1 MATSPGSS
9 CAPECALQSLPSG
22 GLLPYLCSHL
32 QVRQGRAI
40 PQVPHR
46 CPTGAPQM
54 PHRHTPACRHVRG
67 WFLPGGWTGAEHRE
81 WQLDTLKSYINVNKP
96 TISAPAVTISM
107 LSGLRSLVQLTNL
120 TSLYICL
127 LSPSSW
133 MLKGRYTL
141 VETRHR
147 PWRLRSKD
155 LLKQVKTKA
164 EFKGY
169 DPAVVCFKSR
179 HIISPYKAPFL
190 LFSQAWL
197 LALLFISH
205 QKNLRHHP

>member
-1 MATSPGSS
+1 MPTRGLAGENGARGRWHGVATSPGSS

-81 WQLDTLKSYINVNKP
+81 WRLDTLKSYINVNKP
-96 TISAPAVTISM
+96 TISAPGVYFPVNM
-107 LSGLRSLVQLTNL
+107 QKCWGRGYLT
-120 TSLYICL
+120 
-127 LSPSSW
+127 PS
-133 MLKGRYTL
+133 
-141 VETRHR
+141 
-147 PWRLRSKD
+147 
-155 LLKQVKTKA
+155 
-164 EFKGY
+164 
-169 DPAVVCFKSR
+169 
-179 HIISPYKAPFL
+179 
-190 LFSQAWL
+190 
-197 LALLFISH
+197 
-205 QKNLRHHP
+205 

>member
-1 MATSPGSS
+1 M
-9 CAPECALQSLPSG
+9 
-22 GLLPYLCSHL
+22 LL
-32 QVRQGRAI
+32 
-40 PQVPHR
+40 
-46 CPTGAPQM
+46 
-54 PHRHTPACRHVRG
+54 
-67 WFLPGGWTGAEHRE
+67 
-81 WQLDTLKSYINVNKP
+81 
-96 TISAPAVTISM
+96 
-107 LSGLRSLVQLTNL
+107 GLRSLVQLTNL

-169 DPAVVCFKSR
+169 DPETVCFKSR
-179 HIISPYKAPFL
+179 HILSPCKASFL

-197 LALLFISH
+197 LALLFINH
-205 QKNLRHHP
+205 QRNLRHHPYPCALTWPLSKIIIRFCNFHLCVFSILDFCPTSC